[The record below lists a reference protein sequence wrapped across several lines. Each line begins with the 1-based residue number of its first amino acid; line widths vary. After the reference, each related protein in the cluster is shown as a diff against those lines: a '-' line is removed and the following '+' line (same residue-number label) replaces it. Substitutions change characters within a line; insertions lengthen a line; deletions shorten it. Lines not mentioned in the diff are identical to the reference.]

1 MTGNLLL
8 KKRLSVKMFQV
19 KFHEGALD
27 WAKPPSLLP
36 GGTHTFPPCLPP
48 AVCSCHL
55 TCDGLVR
62 HLSDPTQLPAIA
74 ERKAAGLV
82 TWISKQKK
90 QWIKERA
97 HNREAQSRRGERS
110 RSFLPF
116 QHLWALN
123 ILRNKLSKSQ
133 KHNVSAFILGEI
145 LGLLV
150 NLLLIRPGFRSRFYL
165 WFMWIDIGEQTCEI

>member
-8 KKRLSVKMFQV
+8 KKRLSVKMFRV
-19 KFHEGALD
+19 KFHEEWRLSEATQ
-27 WAKPPSLLP
+27 PPPRRDTHLPTLPSPSCVLL
-36 GGTHTFPPCLPP
+36 HTACG
-48 AVCSCHL
+48 
-55 TCDGLVR
+55 GLVR